1 MFLRPILFVAR
12 TGALVANFTN
22 AVWKRTSLPT
32 KVVGAVALTLGAG
45 FMMNQRADQATM
57 PRIEAPRAT
66 NLTDDNAPPVSE
78 RIPVQP
84 DQFGNI
90 TIPGSVIARVY
101 IETIYDPETAR
112 IIARNPDAGRR
123 AELTEIAA
131 RNRAILLDAI
141 AKYEDL
147 PFDGAAR
154 AAVAAIQQRQLEA
167 SRQGRPDKPE
177 DYHNMVVTS
186 SSVLEIRERARM
198 FGERYPELTANEER
212 VRQLDA
218 HYGFTPGTSRGTS
231 IITVLTTLPP
241 SAEMGIYPYFKY
253 RDQVIQAAARYVVI
267 DMGGRQGSLE
277 QPAATERDHAAV
289 TPVRPLRF
297 G

>member
-1 MFLRPILFVAR
+1 MFLRPIIFIAR
-12 TGALVANFTN
+12 IGALTANFTN
-22 AVWKRTSLPT
+22 AVWKHTSLPT
-32 KVVGAVALTLGAG
+32 KVAGAVALTLGAG
-45 FMMNQRADQATM
+45 FMMNQRAEQATM
-57 PRIEAPRAT
+57 PRVEAPRAT
-66 NLTDDNAPPVSE
+66 NLTDNNAPPVGE

-84 DQFGNI
+84 DMYGNI
-90 TIPGSVIARVY
+90 TIPGAVIARVY
-101 IETIYDPETAR
+101 METIYDPETKR
-112 IIARNPDAGRR
+112 IIAMNPNASRR

-141 AKYEDL
+141 TKYEDL

-154 AAVAAIQQRQLEA
+154 AAVAAIQEQQLRA
-167 SRQGRPDKPE
+167 SREGRPDKTE
-177 DYHNMVVTS
+177 DYHQMIVTS
-186 SSVLEIRERARM
+186 STVLEIRERARM
-198 FGERYPELTANEER
+198 FGERYPELTANEDQ

-218 HYGFTPGTSRGTS
+218 IYNFPAGTSRGTS
-231 IITVLTTLPP
+231 IITALTTLPP
-241 SAEMGIYPYFKY
+241 AGDMGIYPYFKY

-277 QPAATERDHAAV
+277 QPAAERDHAAI